1 MKDLKEI
8 RSQIVTAIGRAIITG
23 DYKAVETLTDAL
35 VTLCRYTDT
44 VNIATPDATKY
55 TCGVASLEQKVRDS
69 IRSNPEE

>member
-8 RSQIVTAIGRAIITG
+8 RSQIVTAIGRAISTG
-23 DYKAVETLTDAL
+23 DYKVVETLTDAL

-44 VNIATPDATKY
+44 INIATPGATEY